1 MSQILRFT
9 TNIPEEVTLRS
20 TSGKRVEGRYGEQ
33 MLYNLFDDRIMYVPL
48 IVSERIR
55 ELDIGAGEA
64 FEICKAEAREG
75 NRKWIEWRVRK
86 YDEQQPRPSPDVS
99 SGAAAAP
106 SDAQEHG
113 NGRTSGSGNGQ
124 AQGPNGHGQP
134 PQRQPQYEATADGTI
149 LPVPIT
155 GRGVTVMEVA
165 MNAAAE
171 VAQRVE
177 SRAALRNYS
186 VHFTSEDIRAIG
198 LTMFIQASR
207 DGGVRWEG

>member
-9 TNIPEEVTLRS
+9 TNIPEEVSLRS

-33 MLYNLFDDRIMYVPL
+33 MMFNLFDDRIMFVPL
-48 IVSERIR
+48 IVADRIR
-55 ELDIGAGEA
+55 ELDIGPGEA
-64 FEICKAEAREG
+64 FEVCKAEAREG

-86 YDEQQPRPSPDVS
+86 YDEAPQPRTSRNAS
-99 SGAAAAP
+99 AAAATA
-106 SDAQEHG
+106 SSNAQAPGEG
-113 NGRTSGSGNGQ
+113 NTNGSS
-124 AQGPNGHGQP
+124 NGHGRLKNGHP
-134 PQRQPQYEATADGTI
+134 HTEFEATADGTI
-149 LPVPIT
+149 LPAPIT
-155 GRGVTVMEVA
+155 GKGITLLEVA

-177 SRAALRNYS
+177 NRAALRKYS
-186 VHFTSEDIRAIG
+186 LHFTSEDVRAIG

>member
-1 MSQILRFT
+1 MTQILGFT
-9 TNIPEEVTLRS
+9 TNIPEEVALRS

-33 MLYNLFDDRIMYVPL
+33 VMYNLFDDRVMYVPPF
-48 IVSERIR
+48 VAERIR
-55 ELDIGAGEA
+55 ELDIGPGES

-86 YDEQQPRPSPDVS
+86 YEEPQQPRTSPNAS
-99 SGAAAAP
+99 AAAATAP
-106 SDAQEHG
+106 SNAQDHR
-113 NGRTSGSGNGQ
+113 NGSTNGSGNRR
-124 AQGPNGHGQP
+124 PNGSNGT
-134 PQRQPQYEATADGTI
+134 PQTQFAAAADGTI

-155 GRGVTVMEVA
+155 GPAVTVMELA

-177 SRAALRNYS
+177 SRAALRNHLL
-186 VHFTSEDIRAIG
+186 HFTSEDVRAIG

-207 DGGVRWEG
+207 EGGVRWEG

>member
-9 TNIPEEVTLRS
+9 TNVPEEVTLRS
-20 TSGKRVEGRYGEQ
+20 ASGKRVEGRYGEQ
-33 MLYNLFDDRIMYVPL
+33 MMYNLFDDRIMFVPP
-48 IVSERIR
+48 IVAQRIR
-55 ELDIGAGEA
+55 ELDIGEGEA

-86 YDEQQPRPSPDVS
+86 YDEPQQPPTSANGS
-99 SGAAAAP
+99 AAAATAP
-106 SDAQEHG
+106 SNAEEQKNGNTGGRG
-113 NGRTSGSGNGQ
+113 NGHSDS
-124 AQGPNGHGQP
+124 NGHAQT
-134 PQRQPQYEATADGTI
+134 QYEAGLDGTI

-165 MNAAAE
+165 LNAAAE

-177 SRAALRNYS
+177 NRAALRSYS
-186 VHFTSEDIRAIG
+186 LHFTSEDIRAIG

-207 DGGVRWEG
+207 DGGVRWES

>member
-33 MLYNLFDDRIMYVPL
+33 MMYNLFDDRIMFVPL
-48 IVSERIR
+48 IVADRIR
-55 ELDIGAGEA
+55 ELDIAQGEA
-64 FEICKAEAREG
+64 FEICKAEARDG
-75 NRKWIEWRVRK
+75 TRKWIEWQVRK
-86 YDEQQPRPSPDVS
+86 YDRPQQPPTSPNGS
-99 SGAAAAP
+99 AAAATTP
-106 SDAQEHG
+106 GNAQEQRNTSTNGSANGHG
-113 NGRTSGSGNGQ
+113 H
-124 AQGPNGHGQP
+124 NGHGQNGHA
-134 PQRQPQYEATADGTI
+134 QGQYEPGPDGAI

-177 SRAALRNYS
+177 NRAALRNYS
-186 VHFTSEDIRAIG
+186 LHFTSEDIRAIG

-207 DGGVRWEG
+207 DGGVRWES